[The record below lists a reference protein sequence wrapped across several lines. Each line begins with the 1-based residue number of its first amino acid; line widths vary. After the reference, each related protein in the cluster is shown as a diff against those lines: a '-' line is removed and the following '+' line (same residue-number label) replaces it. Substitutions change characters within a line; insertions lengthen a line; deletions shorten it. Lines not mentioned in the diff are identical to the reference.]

1 MFGLFKKK
9 LHNKVLVLSALPDNE
24 ETFYQIANSHTSD
37 FVKSLSDLY
46 NTTDLDSIWKS
57 YKKTAEDI
65 RNTLTSLRQRGA
77 VVISQFSTSDM
88 QIMAD
93 YDVVVIIAHHSDRS
107 DEIELGGGCIRTI
120 DFVHSIPEQT
130 KAVVDMT
137 SCYSDYLIPRIKGRI
152 PYSRIIGIDVAT
164 SLPFRLFLL
173 GKTIEVLA
181 NDSSLSYLDALKK
194 TLAAL

>member
-9 LHNKVLVLSALPDNE
+9 LHDKVLVLSALPDNKE
-24 ETFYQIANSHTSD
+24 SFYQIANSHNSD
-37 FVKSLSDLY
+37 FIKSLCELY
-46 NTTDLDSIWKS
+46 NNEDLEHIWES
-57 YKKTAEDI
+57 YKKTAKSI
-65 RNTLTSLRQRGA
+65 KSTLNSLRQRGA

-93 YDVVVIIAHHSDRS
+93 YDVVVIIAHHSDSS
-107 DEIELGGGCIRTI
+107 DEIELGEGCIRTI

-130 KAVVDMT
+130 KAIVDMT

-152 PYSRIIGIDVAT
+152 PYGRIIGIDVAT

-173 GKTIEVLA
+173 ENTVEVLA
-181 NDSSLSYLDALKK
+181 NDS
-194 TLAAL
+194 